1 MTDSAEIIAEEV
13 DGADEA
19 QAGKEKLTGTV
30 TGLTLAGALVDIGK
44 EKPGFVHLARVQENR
59 VNKLE
64 DVLKVGQEVQVWVLR
79 EDDRRDH
86 IDLTMLEPLGMEW
99 RELHKGMVVKG
110 TVERIENFGAFVEI
124 GAERPG
130 LVHISEMA
138 HRYIRNPHEIV
149 KVGEEVEAQI
159 LQVNRR
165 RKQIKLSL
173 KALIDQGDPL
183 ENFSGDFTD
192 VPEVD
197 DTPVPTAL
205 EMALRQAMQKSEA
218 NEEKAAAA
226 AEESAGDEREDILAR
241 TLAGYEPTE

>member
-1 MTDSAEIIAEEV
+1 MSNDAEIIEVEGAE
-13 DGADEA
+13 EA
-19 QAGKEKLTGTV
+19 QAGKEKTTGTV
-30 TGLTLAGALVDIGK
+30 KALTLAGALVDIGK
-44 EKPGFVHLARVQENR
+44 EKPGFVHLARVQQEP

-64 DVLKVGQEVQVWVLR
+64 DVLKIGQDVEVWVLR
-79 EDDRRDH
+79 EDERRDH
-86 IDLTMLEPLGMEW
+86 IDLTMIEPLGLEW

-110 TVERIENFGAFVEI
+110 TVQRIENFGAFVEI

-149 KVGEEVEAQI
+149 KIGEEVEAQI

-173 KALIDQGDPL
+173 KSLIEQADPL
-183 ENFSGDFTD
+183 EQLASDFVD
-192 VPEVD
+192 DEEED
-197 DTPVPTAL
+197 DTPVPTAM

-218 NEEKAAAA
+218 SEQSVAE
-226 AEESAGDEREDILAR
+226 AEEASRADEREDVLAR
-241 TLAGYEPTE
+241 TLAGYTPSEN